1 MLIFSINI
9 ENHLI
14 KILYFFSFLLVENKN
29 VHIFAPRYKNGPF
42 VQRLGRQVFIL
53 ETGVRFPYGLQKLT
67 F

>member
-1 MLIFSINI
+1 MLITSVYI
-9 ENHLI
+9 EKYWI
-14 KILYFFSFLLVENKN
+14 KILYFFSFMLVENKN